1 MFTFFIVYDIIQVEV
16 IHLKKRLDW
25 IGILILICIFVTF
38 YFITSIVLDNVKHTE
53 EIDDDN
59 LAIEK
64 IDPSYENEK
73 DVVSRLYQSV
83 RMLQDV
89 VNSKFKVSQ
98 DDVILINDIT
108 YKKIVNFN
116 EVIDGI
122 FTDNGVNKYI
132 SDLGS
137 YFAIMD
143 EDYYLA
149 GNLVSYQTYYFRG
162 DNTNIYVMDANDN
175 EINAI
180 IYENWT
186 SNNKNTLATIKVV
199 KEDNEWLIDNISIL
213 ASE

>member
-1 MFTFFIVYDIIQVEV
+1 M
-16 IHLKKRLDW
+16 KKRMDW

-83 RMLQDV
+83 RMLYDV

-162 DNTNIYVMDANDN
+162 DNTNIYVLDANDN

-186 SNNKNTLATIKVV
+186 SNSKNTLATIKVV
-199 KEDNEWLIDNISIL
+199 KENNEWLIDNISIL

>member
-1 MFTFFIVYDIIQVEV
+1 M
-16 IHLKKRLDW
+16 KKRMDW
-25 IGILILICIFVTF
+25 MGILILICIFVTF

-83 RMLQDV
+83 RMLYDV

-162 DNTNIYVMDANDN
+162 DNTNIYIMDANDS

-199 KEDNEWLIDNISIL
+199 KVENEWLIDNISIL
-213 ASE
+213 ANE

>member
-1 MFTFFIVYDIIQVEV
+1 M
-16 IHLKKRLDW
+16 KKRMDW

-83 RMLQDV
+83 RMLYDV
-89 VNSKFKVSQ
+89 VNSKFKVLQ

-162 DNTNIYVMDANDN
+162 DNTNIYVLDANDN

-180 IYENWT
+180 IYEKWT
-186 SNNKNTLATIKVV
+186 SNSKNTLAKIKVV
-199 KEDNEWLIDNISIL
+199 KENNELLIDNISIL
-213 ASE
+213 AND